1 MARLWV
7 AGRVFVGRLRLM
19 VRRDRLDDEL
29 RDEVRLHMD
38 LRRQALIDGGMDPRQ
53 AEVEARRMFGN
64 TMAIRE
70 ETRDMWGFPSLDT
83 LTQDI
88 RYGARLLRRS
98 PTVTIA
104 SILSLAIG
112 IGASAGVFSLT
123 DAMLFRSLPIRSPG
137 ELFVLQWHS
146 GPTSPYASLSGYS
159 GGNDAGERST
169 SFSLEAFRQA
179 RLQAHDA
186 IDVIG
191 FASLGQVNLSVNGV
205 AGLGEATAVSGNY
218 FDVLGLSP
226 AQGRLL
232 VDSDDRAEAFSA
244 AVVSDRVWRTR
255 FDGSPEAT
263 GRSLVINGVPFT
275 VVGVAPPSFNG
286 TGQVGSSPDVYVP
299 LAANV
304 HVFPDRGDPL
314 DPNYWWVLMMGRL
327 KPGLDPESARGRL
340 DLIVKQTVRAA
351 RPELADKDLPRV
363 EALPGAHGQLEER
376 ERLRDPLKLMSIV
389 VGIVLLVACANVAN
403 LLLARGRARASEL
416 SVRIAL
422 GAPRRRIVRQLL
434 TEGLILATIGS
445 ALGLLAAR
453 WIAGALLPALDVGF
467 DPSLVGA
474 GLNARLVAFVAVLA
488 SVCVVLFALVPALR
502 TTDMSLTA
510 GLHESVRG
518 SAASHRRRGVSVTL
532 VVAQITLSM
541 SLVATALLLVR
552 SVHQLGQVSPG
563 FDPSHLLTFRLAPAL
578 NGYKAER
585 VFEIYT
591 TILERLRAA
600 PGVQAASL
608 SNYALISHGA
618 NIIVAARTDE
628 PVVDRASAERS
639 AFETT
644 HLAWR
649 MTVESRFFETMRI
662 RINRGR
668 TFDDRDS
675 RTNQPMVVINRA
687 LAHQLFK
694 TDDVVGRR
702 FRVESRAG
710 NPTYEIVGVCADAL
724 FSSLRESNP
733 PTIYVPHRQQ
743 GVGAMTLEVRTAGDP
758 LAFVPTAREII
769 RSVDA
774 NLPMLRVQ
782 TQEDQIAASVSRE
795 RLFATLATWL
805 GAVALTLS
813 AIGLYALLA
822 YTVTLRTGE
831 IGIRM
836 ALGANRRDVRWMIVR
851 QSLIVAACGLGL
863 GTAVSVAGT
872 DLLRALLFN
881 VEPRDS
887 ATLALSAALILV
899 VTVSAGYMPARRA
912 SHVDPLTALRAE

>member
-1 MARLWV
+1 MGRLWV
-7 AGRVFVGRLRLM
+7 AGRVFVGRMQLLLR
-19 VRRDRLDDEL
+19 RSRLDDEL
-29 RDEVRLHMD
+29 RDEVSLHLD
-38 LRRQALIDGGMDPRQ
+38 LRRQTLIDGGMDPRQ
-53 AEVEARRMFGN
+53 AELEARRMFGN
-64 TMAIRE
+64 AMAIRE

-88 RYGARLLRRS
+88 RYGFRLLRRS
-98 PTVTIA
+98 PSVTGA

-123 DAMLFRSLPIRSPG
+123 DAMLLRPLAVRSPG
-137 ELFVLQWHS
+137 ELLLLQWRS

-159 GGNDAGERST
+159 SGDDAGERST

-179 RLQAHDA
+179 RVQARDA

-191 FASLGQVNLSVNGV
+191 FANLGQVNLSVNGV
-205 AGLGEATAVSGNY
+205 AALGEATAVSGNY
-218 FDVLGLSP
+218 FDVLGLAP
-226 AQGRLL
+226 VQGRLL
-232 VDSDDRAEAFSA
+232 VDSDDRPETFSA
-244 AVVSDRVWRTR
+244 AVVSDSVWRTR
-255 FDGSPEAT
+255 FDGSQEAL

-275 VVGVAPPSFNG
+275 IVGVAPPSFKG
-286 TGQVGSSPDVYVP
+286 TGQVGSSTDVYVP
-299 LAANV
+299 LAANDR
-304 HVFPDRGDPL
+304 VFPDRGNPL

-327 KPGLDPESARGRL
+327 KPGSDPERARGL
-340 DLIVKQTVRAA
+340 VDLVVKQTVRAA
-351 RPELADKDLPRV
+351 RPALADKDLPRV
-363 EALPGAHGQLEER
+363 EAVSGAHGQLEER

-467 DPSLVGA
+467 DPSLIGT

-488 SVCVVLFALVPALR
+488 TICVVLFALVPALR
-502 TTDMSLTA
+502 TTDMSLA
-510 GLHESVRG
+510 SGLHESGRG
-518 SAASHRRRGVSVTL
+518 SAASHRRRGLSVTL

-541 SLVATALLLVR
+541 ILVATALLLVR
-552 SVHQLGQVSPG
+552 SVQLLRQVNPG
-563 FDPSHLLTFRLAPAL
+563 FDPSHVLTFRLAPGL
-578 NGYKAER
+578 NGYAPER
-585 VFEIYT
+585 VFEIYSS
-591 TILERLRAA
+591 ILERLRSA
-600 PGVQAASL
+600 PGVEAASL

-628 PVVDRASAERS
+628 PVVDRASPERS

-649 MTVESRFFETMRI
+649 MGVESRFFETMRI
-662 RINRGR
+662 RIDRGR
-668 TFDDRDS
+668 TFDDRDN
-675 RTNQPMVVINRA
+675 RTNQPVVVINRA
-687 LAHQLFK
+687 LADQLFN

-724 FSSLRESNP
+724 FASLRNANP
-733 PTIYVPHRQQ
+733 PTIYVPYGQQ
-743 GVGAMTLEVRTAGDP
+743 GVGAMTLEVRTVGDP
-758 LAFVPTAREII
+758 IAFVPTAREII

-782 TQEDQIAASVSRE
+782 TQDDQIAASISRE
-795 RLFATLATWL
+795 RLFAKLATWL

-836 ALGANRRDVRWMIVR
+836 ALGANRGDVRWMIVR
-851 QSLIVAACGLGL
+851 QSLIVALCGLGL
-863 GTAVSVAGT
+863 GTAASIAGT
-872 DLLRALLFN
+872 DLLAALLFN

-899 VTVSAGYMPARRA
+899 VTVIAGYIPARRA
-912 SHVDPLTALRAE
+912 SRVDPLTALRAE